1 MLFLLSAQDY
11 DELEEELH
19 GSVSAFSQIGP
30 PRNLSVDVRPGGFLV
45 RWESPEYG
53 QDMLGI
59 YIIRCDYDYL
69 TLILNAKFFFPK
81 RWFIEPDHIVHG
93 SVETRNNY
101 YTGTVILSFVHWDV
115 FENILCF
122 AVPIDS
128 LADGRLYTFQV
139 SSVSTNNYEAFS
151 KEFEIIT
158 PQYKIYQAIIVGA
171 VSLLILL
178 ACAGILFYLKRHLF
192 TNYSNEDKV

>member
-1 MLFLLSAQDY
+1 M
-11 DELEEELH
+11 
-19 GSVSAFSQIGP
+19 VSGAWSH
-30 PRNLSVDVRPGGFLV
+30 RPWIS
-45 RWESPEYG
+45 R
-53 QDMLGI
+53 
-59 YIIRCDYDYL
+59 
-69 TLILNAKFFFPK
+69 NAKQLLYRYDNFELCSLSYVLKF
-81 RWFIEPDHIVHG
+81 
-93 SVETRNNY
+93 SV
-101 YTGTVILSFVHWDV
+101 FV
-115 FENILCF
+115 
-122 AVPIDS
+122 VPIDS

-192 TNYSNEDKV
+192 TTYSNEDKV